1 MMLEHN
7 LNLAI
12 SKMNQS
18 SINKNQG
25 KKSQF
30 MSPEKNQNSSLEQQI
45 TILNSRLREQADLLS
60 KETVKNQRL
69 ANINMT
75 QHS

>member
-25 KKSQF
+25 KKNQF

>member
-25 KKSQF
+25 KKSQL